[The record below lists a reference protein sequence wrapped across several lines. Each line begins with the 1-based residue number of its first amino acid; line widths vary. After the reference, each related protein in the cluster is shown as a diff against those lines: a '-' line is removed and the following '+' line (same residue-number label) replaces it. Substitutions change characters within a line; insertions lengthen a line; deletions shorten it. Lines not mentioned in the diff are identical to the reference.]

1 MFDVIRKLRAS
12 PETSQAL
19 RAALAETDAA
29 LPDAEAAVRKAEQ
42 ERAAGLLDLDDRSIE
57 KIEVAL
63 ALAIRN
69 RDRLRV
75 TRDELERRAG
85 AAEEAEFLAALNNR
99 RAAIDKR
106 AAAFAARLPA
116 EYDKLAAPLVALLVE
131 YLEIDIE
138 VAAVNQA
145 DAEAVGNRRIEP
157 RVRVPTLDE
166 RANEHRTSVGG
177 HFGFLEM
184 TSLRPG
190 KGQPGWGGARE
201 AFKLAGLKQ

>member
-1 MFDVIRKLRAS
+1 MFDTIRKLRAS
-12 PETSQAL
+12 PETSRAL

-57 KIEVAL
+57 KIEAAL

-75 TRDELERRAG
+75 TRDELERRAS
-85 AAEEAEFLAALNNR
+85 AAEEAEFLAALNGR
-99 RAAIDKR
+99 RAAIDKK

-116 EYDKLAAPLVALLVE
+116 EYDRLAAPLVELLIE
-131 YLEIDIE
+131 YLEIDGEI
-138 VAAVNQA
+138 AAVNEA
-145 DAEAVGNRRIEP
+145 DSDAIHSKRIEP

-166 RANEHRTSVGG
+166 RANEHRTSAGGFVG
-177 HFGFLEM
+177 FPEL

-201 AFKLAGLKQ
+201 AFRVAGLKV

>member
-1 MFDVIRKLRAS
+1 MFDTIRKLRAA

-57 KIEVAL
+57 KIEAAL

-85 AAEEAEFLAALNNR
+85 AAEEAEFLAALNSR
-99 RAAIDKR
+99 RAAIDRR
-106 AAAFAARLPA
+106 AAGFAARLPA

-131 YLEIDIE
+131 YLEIDAE

-145 DAEAVGNRRIEP
+145 DVEAVGSKRIEP

-166 RANEHRTSVGG
+166 RANEHRTSAGG
-177 HFGFLEM
+177 YFGFPEL
-184 TSLRPG
+184 TSIRPG

-201 AFKLAGLKQ
+201 AFRIAGLKA